1 MNLFSEIAAAFHL
14 WRQRARAQARARELQ
29 MEAQLRQE
37 YCERAKRFEAMYRE
51 RGQNRAAEQPQP
63 PKKVQNVA
71 GLRLVLPPG

>member
-1 MNLFSEIAAAFHL
+1 
-14 WRQRARAQARARELQ
+14 
-29 MEAQLRQE
+29 MEAQFRQE

-51 RGQNRAAEQPQP
+51 REQNRAAEQPQP